1 LVTDVG
7 HSPEAAAVCVVPSP
21 NRYMTREDLR
31 HVDERVVW
39 NRSDHVLDVL
49 LKGLWFTIYWLLYC
63 LKENVRVSIVKQTHL
78 EQLLRRHF
86 KAADC

>member
-1 LVTDVG
+1 
-7 HSPEAAAVCVVPSP
+7 
-21 NRYMTREDLR
+21 MTREDLR

-78 EQLLRRHF
+78 EQLLRERVLF
-86 KAADC
+86 IGTQFSILYTVMYSPA